1 MDNYTFDI
9 YIYSTFFGV
18 DTIIENVGYVLYLI
32 NIMGG
37 MITPFWGGSW
47 NKKRFFLYPFI
58 SCVEHR
64 GLLLEVCDLLLDI
77 W

>member
-37 MITPFWGGSW
+37 MITPFLGGG
-47 NKKRFFLYPFI
+47 
-58 SCVEHR
+58 VETR
-64 GLLLEVCDLLLDI
+64 KDSFCTLLSPVWSIGACFWRYVI
-77 W
+77 YF